1 MTEPDKDIGP
11 WRKSSFS
18 QSGDCVEV
26 AFGQASVFVRDSKRL
41 QRGALAFTVT
51 EWSAFLAGAQSG
63 EFDKLLPMSRRG
75 PPPRAGRA

>member
-26 AFGQASVFVRDSKRL
+26 AFVQASVFVRDSKGL
-41 QRGALAFTVT
+41 QKGILAFTVT
-51 EWSAFLAGAQSG
+51 EWSAFLTDARSG
-63 EFDKLLPMSRRG
+63 EFDKL
-75 PPPRAGRA
+75 